1 MRYDAGLRDEINA
14 MIKAL
19 GKDLV
24 REIISADLDTPR
36 TDWQRARLRTLLK
49 EAQTRIQEAYTE
61 VANVHSSGLAA
72 AVDANTTGLVLAM
85 NEAAGVQLL
94 DAVKWSPNLLKA
106 LVDGTL
112 INGAPSADWWA
123 RQSVDLQNAFN
134 DQMRQGIMRG
144 EGVAPLVARVKPLL
158 ETSTRNAEALVRT
171 SAMAV
176 NNAAQL
182 ATYKENADVL
192 QSLQWCA
199 TLDPRT
205 CLSCG
210 AQDGEQWA
218 PSETEHI
225 TPPLHWNCRCVVV
238 PISRLWEEL
247 GIDPPP
253 GTRASWEGP
262 VDKNTTW
269 ESWLKGLPAADQK
282 EILGP
287 ARQKLWDA
295 GKLSITD
302 LVDQRGNAL
311 TLEQLVGK

>member
-1 MRYDAGLRDEINA
+1 MRYEAGQREEILA
-14 MIKAL
+14 LVDHL

-24 REIISADLDTPR
+24 AELAGAGLDTPR
-36 TDWQRARLRTLLK
+36 TDWQRARLRDLIA
-49 EAQTRIQEAYTE
+49 EAEKTVQNAYTE
-61 VANVHSSGLAA
+61 ISDAHGTGMAEGVKVSTENLVA
-72 AVDANTTGLVLAM
+72 AM

-295 GKLSITD
+295 GKLSVSD

-311 TLEQLVGK
+311 NLDELGR